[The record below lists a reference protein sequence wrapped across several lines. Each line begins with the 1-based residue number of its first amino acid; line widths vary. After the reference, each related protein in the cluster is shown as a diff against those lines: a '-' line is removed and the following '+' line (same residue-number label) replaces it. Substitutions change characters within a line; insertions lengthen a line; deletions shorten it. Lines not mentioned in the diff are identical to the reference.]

1 MDKMAL
7 TAQRLPSFGFM
18 ARRLLPAMAGVAAAV
33 GYAAWTRPE
42 IVPEPIPVVV
52 VQPDPAAKAE
62 SSFSYTFSLAK
73 LLEERCGKVDMQ
85 ALAIASDAEKR
96 SDLGMVAR
104 AWTAATKRA
113 QTITTTRSCDHIR
126 EEIAAGVRR
135 AEKAGYWS
143 WPTD

>member
-7 TAQRLPSFGFM
+7 AVQRLPSFGFI
-18 ARRLLPAMAGVAAAV
+18 ARRLVPVLVGVAAAI
-33 GYAAWTRPE
+33 GYAAWTWPE
-42 IVPEPIPVVV
+42 GVPELVPVALK
-52 VQPDPAAKAE
+52 PDPGARAE

-73 LLEERCGKVDMQ
+73 LLEERCGEVEMQ
-85 ALAIASDAEKR
+85 SLAIASDAEKR
-96 SDLGMVAR
+96 SDLDMVAR

-113 QTITTTRSCDHIR
+113 RTITTARSCNHIR
-126 EEIAAGVRR
+126 AEIAAGVRR

>member
-1 MDKMAL
+1 MAL

-18 ARRLLPAMAGVAAAV
+18 ARRLLPAMAGVAVAV
-33 GYAAWTRPE
+33 GYAVWSRPDG
-42 IVPEPIPVVV
+42 IPEPAPIV

-85 ALAIASDAEKR
+85 ALEIASDAEKR

-113 QTITTTRSCDHIR
+113 RTITTARSCSHVR